1 MAKDQILIVGG
12 TGRIGHHV
20 AQDLQGRMG
29 AKIVVTGRQRPRHDW
44 DFMGQFLALDLGNRE
59 QLQEAIAESQLVI
72 HCAGPFHHRDARV
85 LKGCI
90 EQGVDY
96 LDVSDHRSFTQ
107 KALALAPAAQEAGIT
122 AIVNT
127 GVFPGISNS
136 MVRQAV
142 DPFDRV
148 ETIRLY
154 YAVGGSGGAGIT
166 VMRTTFLGLQHPFL
180 AWIGGQWQTIAP
192 YSDRQIID
200 FGPPFDRLG
209 VYWYDVPEAWTL
221 AESFPVQ
228 NVITKFGS
236 APDIYNRLTALM
248 TKLPQSWINHP
259 WVIEGL
265 SQISYRMTQISDRF
279 SGVGIVMI
287 VEVEGERQ
295 GKQAQYQSRFYHPH
309 TAIAAGWGTGTL
321 AEWIWQGK
329 LKKPGVWPVEQ
340 AIGSDDFVEMMRSRS
355 ETEFYR
361 ASHLDFQNT
370 WRDL

>member
-1 MAKDQILIVGG
+1 MKQLAKNQILIIGG

-20 AQDLQGRMG
+20 AQDLQQHMDV
-29 AKIVVTGRQRPRHDW
+29 KLVVTGRQRPRKDR
-44 DFMGQFLALDLGNRE
+44 DPIGEFLPLDLGNLE
-59 QLQEAIAESQLVI
+59 QLQKAIAQSKLVI

-85 LKGCI
+85 LKCCI

-107 KALALAPAAQEAGIT
+107 KALKLAPAAQEAGIT

-127 GVFPGISNS
+127 GVFPGISNG
-136 MVRQAV
+136 MVRQGV
-142 DPFDRV
+142 DGFDRV

-180 AWIGGQWQTIAP
+180 AWLGGQWQMLPP

-200 FGPPFDRLG
+200 FGPPFNALG

-265 SQISYRMTQISDRF
+265 SQISYRMTQVSDRF
-279 SGVGIVMI
+279 SGVGIVII
-287 VEVEGERQ
+287 VEVEGEKDGQ
-295 GKQAQYQSRFYHPH
+295 HAHYQSRFYHPH
-309 TAIAAGWGTGTL
+309 TAIAAGCGTGVL
-321 AEWIWQGK
+321 AEWIGTGK

-340 AIGSDDFVEMMRSRS
+340 AITSEQFAEMMRSRNLCLQ
-355 ETEFYR
+355 ETWGTQ
-361 ASHLDFQNT
+361 AT
-370 WRDL
+370 

>member
-1 MAKDQILIVGG
+1 MAKNQILIIGG

-20 AQDLQGRMG
+20 AQDLQQHMDV
-29 AKIVVTGRQRPRHDW
+29 KLVVTGRQRPRKDR
-44 DFMGQFLALDLGNRE
+44 DPIGEFLPLDLGNLE
-59 QLQEAIAESQLVI
+59 QLQKAIAHSQLVI

-85 LKGCI
+85 LKCCI

-96 LDVSDHRSFTQ
+96 LDVSDHRSFSQ
-107 KALALAPAAQEAGIT
+107 KTLKLAPAAQEAGIT

-127 GVFPGISNS
+127 GVFPGISNG
-136 MVRQAV
+136 MVRQGV
-142 DPFDRV
+142 EGFDRV

-180 AWIGGQWQTIAP
+180 AWLGGQWQMLPP

-200 FGPPFDRLG
+200 FGPPFNALG

-265 SQISYRMTQISDRF
+265 SQISYRMTQVSDRF

-287 VEVEGERQ
+287 VEVEGEKDGQ
-295 GKQAQYQSRFYHPH
+295 PAHYQSRFYHPH
-309 TAIAAGWGTGTL
+309 TAIAAGCGTGVL
-321 AEWIWQGK
+321 AEWIGTGK

-340 AIGSDDFVEMMRSRS
+340 AITSEQFAEMMRSRNLCLQ
-355 ETEFYR
+355 ETWGTQP
-361 ASHLDFQNT
+361 A
-370 WRDL
+370 